1 MVYCPFDTSLKEKKH
16 NAVLDVVLDLFIS
29 VISVISVVNM
39 VVMIVV
45 MIVVK
50 IFVKVVGTIVVKMN
64 PPFFT
69 QDALLA
75 PPKSGL

>member
-45 MIVVK
+45 K